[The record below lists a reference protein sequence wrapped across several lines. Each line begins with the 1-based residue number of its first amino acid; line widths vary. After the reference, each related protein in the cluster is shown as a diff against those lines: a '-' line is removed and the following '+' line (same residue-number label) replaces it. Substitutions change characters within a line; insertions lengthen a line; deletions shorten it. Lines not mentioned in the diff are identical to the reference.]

1 MFYREAGQFKTSY
14 GADQQ
19 ILPIRQDR
27 IGMAVLL
34 AVAFLGVPM
43 FASEYWFSA
52 ILIPFLIFA
61 LAALGLNI
69 LTGYAG
75 QLSLGSAAF
84 MAVGAYAAYNFQLR
98 IEGIPILVSFLL
110 GGVVAAGVGILFGL
124 PSLRIK
130 GFYLAVA
137 TLAAQFF
144 IVWCLTKFPW
154 LSNNSSSG
162 VISAQKIIIFG
173 HEFSSP
179 QDKYLLVLG
188 IVVVLALAAKNLV
201 RGNVG
206 RSWMAV
212 RDMDVA
218 AEVIGFRIMRT
229 KLTAFAVSSF
239 YCGVAG
245 ALYAFCYLG
254 SVEPDGFSLELSFKI
269 LFMIIIGGV
278 GSILGSFVGAAFIL
292 LLPVLLDVLLPA
304 LSETL
309 SLPVDGASVSHIQTM
324 IFGALIMFFLIV
336 EPHGLARLWQI
347 AKEKLRL
354 WPFPH

>member
-1 MFYREAGQFKTSY
+1 MFYRETGQFKTSY
-14 GADQQ
+14 AADQQ
-19 ILPIRQDR
+19 IFPIRQDR
-27 IGMAVLL
+27 VGMWLL
-34 AVAFLGVPM
+34 LLVAFVIVPLT
-43 FASEYWFSA
+43 AGNYWFNA

-84 MAVGAYAAYNFQLR
+84 MAVGAYAAYNFQVR
-98 IEGIPILVSFLL
+98 IENMPVLLSFILAGLT
-110 GGVVAAGVGILFGL
+110 AAGVGILFGL

-144 IVWCLTKFPW
+144 IVWCLTKFPY

-162 VISAQKIIIFG
+162 VISVPNVEILGFAFDT
-173 HEFSSP
+173 P
-179 QDKYLLVLG
+179 QSRYLLVLS
-188 IVVVLALAAKNLV
+188 IVAALALLAKNMV
-201 RGNVG
+201 RSTTG

-218 AEVIGFRIMRT
+218 AEVIGIRLMHT
-229 KLTAFAVSSF
+229 KLLAFAVSSF
-239 YCGVAG
+239 YCGIAG

-254 SVEPDGFSLELSFKI
+254 SVEPDGFSLDLSFKI
-269 LFMIIIGGV
+269 LFMIIVGGV
-278 GSILGSFVGAAFIL
+278 GSVLGSFLGAAFIL
-292 LLPVLLDVLLPA
+292 LLPIFLDISLPA
-304 LSETL
+304 LADL
-309 SLPVDGASVSHIQTM
+309 LHLPFDSATVSHIQLM
-324 IFGALIMFFLIV
+324 VFGALIMFFLIV

-347 AKEKLRL
+347 GKEKLRL

>member
-1 MFYREAGQFKTSY
+1 MLYREAGQFKSSY
-14 GADQQ
+14 GEDQQ
-19 ILPIRQDR
+19 IFPIRQDR
-27 IGMAVLL
+27 IGVLLLL
-34 AVAFLGVPM
+34 AVAFIGVPL

-75 QLSLGSAAF
+75 QLSLGAAAF

-98 IEGIPILVSFLL
+98 VEGIPILVTFIMAGLT
-110 GGVVAAGVGILFGL
+110 AAGVGVLFGL

-144 IVWCLTKFPW
+144 IVWCLTKFSW

-162 VISAQKIIIFG
+162 VISSQKVVILG
-173 HEFSSP
+173 HAFESP
-179 QDKYLLVLG
+179 RENYLLVLS
-188 IVVVLALAAKNLV
+188 VVSVLALLAKNLM
-201 RGNVG
+201 RSSTG
-206 RSWMAV
+206 RAFMAV

-218 AEVIGFRIMRT
+218 ASVIGIRLLPT
-229 KLTAFAVSSF
+229 KLLAFAISSF

-254 SVEPDGFSLELSFKI
+254 SVEPDGFSLDLSFKI

-278 GSILGSFVGAAFIL
+278 GSIMGSFLGAAFIL
-292 LLPVLLDVLLPA
+292 LLPIFLDITMPAISGLLHLPF
-304 LSETL
+304 
-309 SLPVDGASVSHIQTM
+309 DNASVSHIQLM

-347 AKEKLRL
+347 TKEKLRL